1 MEHILENLFES
12 VPKARILRLFAR
24 NPDQKFSLEQ
34 IIARSQVKKNSARRE
49 VQKMIKYGLAEE
61 RVISMEK
68 KIKSSQKPRI
78 RKEKVYGVD
87 PEFPL
92 LRELQDLV
100 TKASVAPH
108 DKLLRQIRGIGKIK
122 LAIISGVFTQSENSR
137 TDLLLVG
144 DGIFKRN
151 LDRFLADAES
161 ELGKPVQHTVM
172 ETDEFLYRMDM
183 YDRFLRDI
191 LEYPHEKIIDKFN
204 L

>member
-1 MEHILENLFES
+1 MEYILENLFES
-12 VPKARILRLFAR
+12 VPKARILRLLIR
-24 NPDQKFSLEQ
+24 NADQKFLLDQ
-34 IIARSQVKKNSARRE
+34 IAMRSQIKKTSVRRE
-49 VQKMIKYGLAEE
+49 VQKMLKYGLAEE
-61 RVISMEK
+61 NTITVE
-68 KIKSSQKPRI
+68 IKSKKGGKPRLK
-78 RKEKVYGVD
+78 KERAYGINSRY
-87 PEFPL
+87 PL

-100 TKASVAPH
+100 TKSSVAPH

-122 LAIISGVFTQSENSR
+122 LAIISGVFTQAENSR
-137 TDLLLVG
+137 TDLLIVG
-144 DGIFKRN
+144 DGIFKRK

-191 LEYPHEKIIDKFN
+191 LEYPHEKIINKFN

>member
-12 VPKARILRLFAR
+12 VPKARILRLLVR
-24 NPDQKFSLEQ
+24 NPEQKFSLEQ
-34 IIARSQVKKNSARRE
+34 IIACSQVKKNSARRE
-49 VQKMIKYGLAEE
+49 VQKMIKYDLAEE
-61 RVISMEK
+61 SPITVEV
-68 KIKSSQKPRI
+68 KSKTGQKSRFK
-78 RKEKVYGVD
+78 KEKAYGVN
-87 PEFPL
+87 PRYPL

-100 TKASVAPH
+100 TKSSVAPH

-122 LAIISGVFTQSENSR
+122 LAIISGVFTQAENSR
-137 TDLLLVG
+137 TDLLIVG
-144 DGIFKRN
+144 DGIFKRK

-191 LEYPHEKIIDKFN
+191 LEYPHEKIINKFN